1 MTIFEHIKKQHANI
15 KDRPKEERWQYFLDY
30 YKWHALA
37 VLLAIVLLIQGVVSI
52 VNRKEVVF
60 SGILLN
66 CVISIDDE
74 AFLQGF
80 YDHTD
85 INGKKQQAAFYT
97 DIVLTDKNNKND
109 INAFQRI
116 MAGIATKDTDFIV
129 GQSDNFRLCAYN
141 SSKIFMDLRTFLDED
156 ALNKLSDRLYYIDGA
171 VVEKLAVPVG
181 ELQDANITYPD
192 PTKPETMEDPIPVGI
207 NISDR
212 TDFQEA
218 YYFPNTTLYLGVIAN
233 TPRPELTKQFIAY
246 LFP

>member
-80 YDHTD
+80 YDRTD

-156 ALNKLSDRLYYIDGA
+156 TFTKLSDRLYYIDGA

-207 NISDR
+207 NISDC

-233 TPRPELTKQFIAY
+233 TSRPELTKQFIEY
-246 LFP
+246 LFS

>member
-1 MTIFEHIKKQHANI
+1 MTIFEHIKQQHANI

-66 CVISIDDE
+66 CVISIDDDD
-74 AFLQGF
+74 FLQEF
-80 YDHTD
+80 YDRAG
-85 INGKKQQAAFYT
+85 INSKNQQAGFYT
-97 DIVLTDKNNKND
+97 DIVLTENNNKND

-116 MAGIATKDTDFIV
+116 MAGIATRDTDFIV
-129 GQSDNFRLCAYN
+129 GQTENFRLCAYN
-141 SSKIFMDLRTFLDED
+141 SSKIFMDLQTFLDED
-156 ALNKLSDRLYYIDGA
+156 TLNKLSDRLYYIDGA
-171 VVEKLAVPVG
+171 VLEKLAVPVG

-192 PTKPETMEDPIPVGI
+192 PTKPETMENPIPVGI
-207 NISDR
+207 NISDC

-233 TPRPELTKQFIAY
+233 TSRPELTKQFIEY
-246 LFP
+246 LFS

>member
-1 MTIFEHIKKQHANI
+1 MTIFEHIKQQHANI
-15 KDRPKEERWQYFLDY
+15 KARPKEERWQYFLDY

-156 ALNKLSDRLYYIDGA
+156 TFTKLSDRLYYIDGA